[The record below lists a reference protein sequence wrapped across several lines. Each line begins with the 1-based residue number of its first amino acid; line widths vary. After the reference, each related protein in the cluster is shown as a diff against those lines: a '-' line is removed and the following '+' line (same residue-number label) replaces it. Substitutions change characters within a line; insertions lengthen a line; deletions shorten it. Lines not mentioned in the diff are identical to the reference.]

1 MATRDKPDKRLT
13 LRTRKTFGGDVRRMS
28 TRASLAMCLIA
39 YSLCFAQQ
47 LTHSAEEQQRFHQ
60 IANGYRPETT
70 DQYWEGILGLEQ
82 LLADYPNTFLKGD
95 ISITLLNYYQ
105 QVTDD
110 PHLLVKLSQEMLS
123 LRMYSHDAYEAAAR
137 VLVDKQVRSDK
148 TLLYAQN
155 ALKGVLQNQEKWE
168 NYGKRELRCRTL
180 LARAYQLVGQHEQA
194 VAEIKTAIRG
204 WRTRN
209 DLGDLK
215 PEYRRVNADGAKV
228 GLLRIYIDQKAWTQ
242 AYELASELLL
252 TSVVRRDVAELWS
265 QAYVGK
271 FGSGAGMSKAYASSK
286 AERDKKIIQRVEKER
301 VSRPAPT
308 LTVQKLDGE
317 KITSADL
324 QGRAVVVTFWAGW
337 CSPCIAELPYL
348 QKLKE
353 QFYEQN
359 VEFLAIN
366 IDQDVL
372 GRRDMVTNFRYQNA
386 PDLTFVLGDLEMRKA
401 FGSNEIPYTC
411 IIDQDGQIR
420 YERKGL
426 GTDFSTAMA
435 HQLQW
440 VLTEN

>member
-1 MATRDKPDKRLT
+1 MYFNKYRIL
-13 LRTRKTFGGDVRRMS
+13 
-28 TRASLAMCLIA
+28 ASLAMCLIA

-47 LTHSAEEQQRFHQ
+47 PTHSAEERKRFNQ
-60 IANGYRPETT
+60 FRTRSPETT
-70 DQYWEGILGLEQ
+70 EQYWEGILGLEQ

-95 ISITLLNYYQ
+95 ISITLLDYYQ

-110 PHLLVKLSQEMLS
+110 PHLLIELSEKMLA
-123 LRMYSHDAYEAAAR
+123 LRMYSHSAYEAAAR

-155 ALKGVLQNQEKWE
+155 ALKGALQNQERWE
-168 NYGKRELRCRTL
+168 NYGKRELFCRDL
-180 LARAYQLVGQHEQA
+180 LARAYQLVGQHDQA
-194 VAEIKTAIRG
+194 VAEMKTVIRG
-204 WRTRN
+204 WQTRN
-209 DLGDLK
+209 DLSNLEPASRQAAVDRAK
-215 PEYRRVNADGAKV
+215 AD
-228 GLLRIYIDQKAWTQ
+228 LLRIYIDQKAWTQ

-252 TSVVRRDVAELWS
+252 TSVARRDVAELWS

-271 FGSGAGMSKAYASSK
+271 FGSGVGMSKAYASSK
-286 AERDKKIIQRVEKER
+286 AEWDEKIIQRVEKER
-301 VSRPAPT
+301 ISRPAPT
-308 LTVQKLDGE
+308 LAVQKLDGE

-337 CSPCIAELPYL
+337 CSPCIKELPYL
-348 QKLKE
+348 QRLKE

-359 VEFLAIN
+359 VEFLAVN
-366 IDQDVL
+366 IDQDDS
-372 GRRDMVTNFRYQNA
+372 GRRDMVANFRYQSA
-386 PDLTFVLGDLEMRKA
+386 PSLTFVLGDLEMREA

-411 IIDQDGQIR
+411 IIDPDGQIR

>member
-1 MATRDKPDKRLT
+1 MYFNKYRIL
-13 LRTRKTFGGDVRRMS
+13 
-28 TRASLAMCLIA
+28 ASLAMCLIA
-39 YSLCFAQQ
+39 YSLCLAQQ
-47 LTHSAEEQQRFHQ
+47 PTHSEEEMNRFRQ
-60 IANGYRPETT
+60 FATGYRPETT
-70 DQYWEGILGLEQ
+70 EHYWEGILGLEQ

-110 PHLLVKLSQEMLS
+110 PHLLIKLSEEMLA

-137 VLVDKQVRSDK
+137 VLVGKQIRSDK

-155 ALKGVLQNQEKWE
+155 ALKGALQKQEKWE
-168 NYGKRELRCRTL
+168 SKRELFCRDL
-180 LARAYQLVGQHEQA
+180 LARAYQLAGQHDQA
-194 VAEIKTAIRG
+194 VAEMKTVIRG
-204 WRTRN
+204 WQTRN
-209 DLGDLK
+209 DLGNLEPASRQAAVDK
-215 PEYRRVNADGAKV
+215 RKV
-228 GLLRIYIDQKAWTQ
+228 DLLRIYIDQKAWSQ

-252 TSVVRRDVAELWS
+252 TSVARRDVAELWS

-286 AERDKKIIQRVEKER
+286 AEWDKKIIQRVENER
-301 VSRPAPT
+301 ISRPAPT
-308 LTVQKLDGE
+308 LAVQKLDGE

-337 CSPCIAELPYL
+337 CSPCIEELPYL

-353 QFYEQN
+353 QFYKQN
-359 VEFLAIN
+359 VEFLAVN
-366 IDQDVL
+366 IDEDSS
-372 GRRDMVTNFRYQNA
+372 GRRDMVASFRYQSA
-386 PDLTFVLGDLEMRKA
+386 PGLTFVLGDLEMRET
-401 FGSNEIPYTC
+401 FGSNELPYTC

-440 VLTEN
+440 VLAEN

>member
-1 MATRDKPDKRLT
+1 MYFNKYRIL
-13 LRTRKTFGGDVRRMS
+13 
-28 TRASLAMCLIA
+28 ASLAMCLTA
-39 YSLCFAQQ
+39 YSLCLAQQ
-47 LTHSAEEQQRFHQ
+47 PTHSEEEMNRFHQ
-60 IANGYRPETT
+60 LKNGYYSFDTT
-70 DQYWEGILGLEQ
+70 EQYWEGILGLEQ

-95 ISITLLNYYQ
+95 ISITLLDYYQ

-110 PHLLVKLSQEMLS
+110 PRLLIELSEKMLA

-137 VLVDKQVRSDK
+137 VLVDEQVRSDK

-155 ALKGVLQNQEKWE
+155 ALKEALQKQEKWRI
-168 NYGKRELRCRTL
+168 NGKEELRCREL
-180 LARAYQLVGQHEQA
+180 LAHAYQLVGQRDRA

-204 WRTRN
+204 WQTRE
-209 DLGDLK
+209 DLGDL
-215 PEYRRVNADGAKV
+215 ELASRQAAVDRAKAN
-228 GLLRIYIDQKAWTQ
+228 LLRIYIDQKAYSE
-242 AYELASELLL
+242 AYELAAELLL

-271 FGSGAGMSKAYASSK
+271 FGSGIGMSKAYASSK
-286 AERDKKIIQRVEKER
+286 AEWDKKIIQRVENER
-301 VSRPAPT
+301 ISRPAPT
-308 LTVQKLDGE
+308 LAVQKLDGE

-337 CSPCIAELPYL
+337 CSPCIEELPYL

-353 QFYEQN
+353 QFHEQN
-359 VEFLAIN
+359 VEFLAVN
-366 IDQDVL
+366 IDQDSSE
-372 GRRDMVTNFRYQNA
+372 RRDMVANFRYQSA
-386 PDLTFVLGDLEMRKA
+386 PSLTFVLGDLEMRKA

-440 VLTEN
+440 VLAEN

>member
-1 MATRDKPDKRLT
+1 MYFNKYRIL
-13 LRTRKTFGGDVRRMS
+13 
-28 TRASLAMCLIA
+28 ASLAMCLIA

-47 LTHSAEEQQRFHQ
+47 PTHSEEEMKRFNQ
-60 IANGYRPETT
+60 FRTGYYSPETT
-70 DQYWEGILGLEQ
+70 EQYWEGILGLEQ

-95 ISITLLNYYQ
+95 ISVTLLNYYQ

-110 PHLLVKLSQEMLS
+110 PHLLIELSEKVLA
-123 LRMYSHDAYEAAAR
+123 LRMYSRDAYEAAAR
-137 VLVDKQVRSDK
+137 VLVGKQVRSDK

-155 ALKGVLQNQEKWE
+155 ALKEQD
-168 NYGKRELRCRTL
+168 YGQRELRCRAR
-180 LARAYQLVGQHEQA
+180 LARAYQLVGQHDQA
-194 VAEIKTAIRG
+194 VAEMKTVIRG
-204 WRTRN
+204 WQTRK
-209 DLGDLK
+209 DLGGKRTVDLE
-215 PEYRRVNADGAKV
+215 PENRQVKVDGAKA
-228 GLLRIYIDQKAWTQ
+228 GLLRIYIEQKAWTQ

-252 TSVVRRDVAELWS
+252 TSVVRRDVAKLWG

-271 FGSGAGMSKAYASSK
+271 FGSGVGMSKAYASLK
-286 AERDKKIIQRVEKER
+286 TEWDEKIIQRVENER
-301 VSRPAPT
+301 ISRPAPT
-308 LTVQKLDGE
+308 LAMLKLDGE

-337 CSPCIAELPYL
+337 CSPCIEELPYL

-359 VEFLAIN
+359 VEFLAVN
-366 IDQDVL
+366 IDQDSS
-372 GRRDMVTNFRYQNA
+372 GRKDLVANFRYQSA
-386 PDLTFVLGDLEMRKA
+386 PSLTFVLGDLAMREA

-426 GTDFSTAMA
+426 GTDFSVAMA

-440 VLTEN
+440 VLAEN